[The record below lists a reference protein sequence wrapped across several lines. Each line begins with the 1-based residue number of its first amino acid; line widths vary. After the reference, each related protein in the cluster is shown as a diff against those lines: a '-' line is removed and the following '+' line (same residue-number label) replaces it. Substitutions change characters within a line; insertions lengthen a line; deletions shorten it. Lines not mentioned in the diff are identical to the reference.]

1 MIIAGLVLAAA
12 QGPVNQRIGIII
24 KTKSRMGRF
33 DQSVLALINYS
44 LEDNRAHVS
53 VAVQIK
59 DFNIDLIMGGFKVA
73 GTFI

>member
-1 MIIAGLVLAAA
+1 MIIANLVLTAV
-12 QGPVNQRIGIII
+12 QGPVNQWIGIII

-33 DQSVLALINYS
+33 DQSVFALINYS
-44 LEDNRAHVS
+44 LEDNRAHVF

-73 GTFI
+73 GTFN